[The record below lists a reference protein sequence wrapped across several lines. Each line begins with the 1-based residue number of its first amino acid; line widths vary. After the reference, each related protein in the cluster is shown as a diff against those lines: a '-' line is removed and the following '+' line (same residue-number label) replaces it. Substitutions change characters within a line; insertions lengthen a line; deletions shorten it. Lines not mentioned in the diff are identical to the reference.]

1 MSGKLIEDE
10 GGKLKSKLN
19 ILFVHSMA
27 WSLGMS
33 VLGAFRKDVDKF
45 IRRTV
50 SDSVKSEVK
59 ADRIIKFDKDTVPPE
74 FNGSMM

>member
-1 MSGKLIEDE
+1 
-10 GGKLKSKLN
+10 
-19 ILFVHSMA
+19 MA

-59 ADRIIKFDKDTVPPE
+59 ADRIIKFDKDIVPPE